1 MGVVLNPVPN
11 VDSEASIKWIVEAS
25 NKEKD

>member
-1 MGVVLNPVPN
+1 MGVVLNPVLN
-11 VDSEASIKWIVEAS
+11 VDSEAFTKWIVEAS